1 MGRSVVLLGDQLP
14 VPSQQGLRRDNVG
27 DLGKNLSSQR
37 FGLYSQ
43 SPALIVIQ
51 AQSPAA
57 ELLSKNAILLAKVI
71 NDLQLVLVH
80 PAGDRDQ
87 QESEW
92 VKDCRD
98 PQSPLSRARGY
109 SREPSQIHADP
120 VFGPYGLHHFPNP
133 RLGAELRISDI
144 QRGG

>member
-1 MGRSVVLLGDQLP
+1 MGSSVVLLGDQLP

-37 FGLYSQ
+37 LGLYGQ

-71 NDLQLVLVH
+71 NDLQLTLIYPSGNSDH
-80 PAGDRDQ
+80 HKP
-87 QESEW
+87 EW
-92 VKDCRD
+92 VENSLSL
-98 PQSPLSRARGY
+98 QSPLSRDRAH
-109 SREPSQIHADP
+109 SRKPTPIHADP
-120 VFGPYGLHHFPNP
+120 VSGPY
-133 RLGAELRISDI
+133 AVIRI
-144 QRGG
+144 GP